1 MKNLQIVKEFVLNN
15 SLQVVFPL
23 QLITKPFKNEAQT
36 ALFKGPV
43 RTAL

>member
-1 MKNLQIVKEFVLNN
+1 MASYEVKFTFE
-15 SLQVVFPL
+15 
-23 QLITKPFKNEAQT
+23 PFKGEAQT

>member
-1 MKNLQIVKEFVLNN
+1 MMVILLDII
-15 SLQVVFPL
+15 S
-23 QLITKPFKNEAQT
+23 PFKDEAQT